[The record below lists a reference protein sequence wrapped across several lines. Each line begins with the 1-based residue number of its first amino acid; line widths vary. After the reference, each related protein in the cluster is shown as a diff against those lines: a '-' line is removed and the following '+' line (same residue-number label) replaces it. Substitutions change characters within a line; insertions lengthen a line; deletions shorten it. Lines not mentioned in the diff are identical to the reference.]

1 MNIIQFIY
9 RLLNRFVPAS
19 ATSIAALEDEAKEWY
34 GKYTLD
40 ENKNTWQ
47 FNIITNYL
55 ESWWF
60 RTMLMILFIFF
71 VRWIQDFMNP
81 KDNDNDLDD

>member
-19 ATSIAALEDEAKEWY
+19 ASSIAQLEDEAKEWY
-34 GKYTLD
+34 GKYTL
-40 ENKNTWQ
+40 EESKGTWQ
-47 FNIITNYL
+47 YNMITNYL

-81 KDNDNDLDD
+81 KDTDDLDD